1 MSWAPLFQICFTF
14 WCYTN
19 EQMFGNTIFEIDSQN
34 EKVLSNHLITNVD
47 TSKLAT
53 STYILLI
60 AAIIVICYSVFNMF
74 YVFYKYTMFYEQ
86 VTFRAI
92 PNYFKC
98 LTDSQKIDM
107 LDNETYYRSYGF
119 SILDD
124 KALKT
129 L

>member
-1 MSWAPLFQICFTF
+1 
-14 WCYTN
+14 
-19 EQMFGNTIFEIDSQN
+19 MFGNTIFEIDSQN
-34 EKVLSNHLITNVD
+34 ERVLSNHLITNVD
-47 TSKLAT
+47 ISKLAT

-60 AAIIVICYSVFNMF
+60 AALIVICYSVFNNI
-74 YVFYKYTMFYEQ
+74 YVFYKYTMFYE
-86 VTFRAI
+86 VITFRAI

-98 LTDSQKIDM
+98 LNDTQKIDM

-119 SILDD
+119 TILDD